1 MSYCEV
7 DFSGISDDAEPC
19 EFSDRRWVV
28 ARKAHSCS
36 ECKAQ
41 IATGER
47 HEVVAYKY
55 DGVFGSDRWC
65 AACREIASE
74 FEYFIVGGSLW
85 EAVAEEWSQGA
96 RVQACINRLST
107 VAAKAKMRDRWIAWK
122 FVQHDRQP
130 PQLKPVSPPSKPSG
144 TA

>member
-7 DFSGISDDAEPC
+7 NFSGISDDAEPC
-19 EFSDRRWVV
+19 EFIDRRWVV

-65 AACREIASE
+65 SACREIAAE
-74 FEYFIVGGSLW
+74 FEYLIVGGSLW
-85 EAVAEEWSQGA
+85 EAVAEEWSHGA

-107 VAAKAKMRDRWIAWK
+107 VAAKTKMRDRWIAWK
-122 FVQHDRQP
+122 D
-130 PQLKPVSPPSKPSG
+130 G
-144 TA
+144 TR